1 MADFEIRQLRYFVE
15 AAELGSMSQAA
26 KRLFV
31 SQQALSKGIASLE
44 ASLGAE
50 LLVRDKSGVAPTAF
64 GRFFLERA
72 RTALVSVDALGSSL
86 EDFRAGAAR
95 TIALGMTPRC
105 MSDFGGTLNARRLY
119 ALHRAYPGVTF
130 EFREVPSAEIEPL
143 LRADKLQFGITAPL
157 DEHAYASRLLATFP
171 LSVLVSRENPLSRKA
186 AVTPE
191 DLARGVV
198 AVATSDNLTPLL
210 ARLGKQA
217 GRAIPVSPIQIDPV
231 DGAELVVSPSTF
243 VIRPEQHARRTT
255 STTRVAIVPLVDA
268 AGAPVCV
275 PLSLCWKRTL
285 HIGEPER
292 LLMSYMGMLYDRRE
306 QDDPAPAEA
315 QAQTQ
320 AQAS

>member
-1 MADFEIRQLRYFVE
+1 MMADFEIRQLRYFVE

-31 SQQALSKGIASLE
+31 SQQALSKGIAGLE
-44 ASLGAE
+44 ASVGAE

-72 RTALVSVDALGSSL
+72 RAALTAVDALGSSL
-86 EDFRAGAAR
+86 ADFRAGAAR

-130 EFREVPSAEIEPL
+130 EFQEVPGSEIEPL
-143 LRADKLQFGITAPL
+143 LRADKLQFGISAPL
-157 DEHAYASRLLATFP
+157 DERTFAHRLLANFP
-171 LSVLVSRENPLSRKA
+171 LSVLVSRENPLSEKA
-186 AVTPE
+186 SVTPA
-191 DLARGVV
+191 DLARGTV
-198 AVATSDNLTPLL
+198 AVASSDNLGAMLE
-210 ARLGKQA
+210 RLGKQA

-255 STTRVAIVPLVDA
+255 STERVAIVPLADA
-268 AGAPVCV
+268 DGRPVCV

-292 LLMSYMGMLYDRRE
+292 LLMSYMCMLYDRRE
-306 QDDPAPAEA
+306 QDDPP
-315 QAQTQ
+315 